1 MKLWLL
7 IGRVVAFCVVTVL
20 IVVLAPA
27 VLVFGEFVN
36 RRYRRRLQA
45 SLGLRGWAR
54 RRARASVVL
63 GNPVWIALTA
73 PARWVADHLRPRV
86 GSGRRRG
93 GNGDPGA
100 GVREPRRP
108 RPDLPAGAMA
118 LPEPREFG

>member
-1 MKLWLL
+1 MKLRLPG
-7 IGRVVAFCVVTVL
+7 GRVLASCVVTVL
-20 IVVLAPA
+20 VVVMAPA
-27 VLVFGEFVN
+27 VLVFGEAVN
-36 RRYRRRLQA
+36 RRYRRRLAA
-45 SLGLRGWAR
+45 SHGLRAWAAR
-54 RRARASVVL
+54 RDRAAVVL
-63 GNPVWIALTA
+63 RNPVWIALTA

-118 LPEPREFG
+118 LPEPRELG

>member
-7 IGRVVAFCVVTVL
+7 LGRVLAFCVVTVL

-36 RRYRRRLQA
+36 RRYRRRLRA
-45 SLGLRGWAR
+45 SLGLRAWAR
-54 RRARASVVL
+54 QRARASVVL